1 MCPYREKTSHEKPTL
16 YNAKCDPTEYILS
29 SVLVNGLERLIGM
42 IRPLT
47 KGG

>member
-1 MCPYREKTSHEKPTL
+1 MCPYREKTSHEKPSL
-16 YNAKCDPTEYILS
+16 YNAKCDRAEYILT
-29 SVLVNGLERLIGM
+29 SVLENGLERLIGV